1 MRERRETVVLDDYSA
16 WPGGVSEVRKIGYRF
31 MVASPMWSGGEM
43 AGVLIAGSTGT
54 RSPSVHEIECID
66 MLAAQAGAA
75 FHNARLYTER
85 RAFEARLTHQAFHD
99 ALTQLPNRTL
109 FSDRLAH
116 AMARARRDGERIA
129 VLFLDL
135 DRFKMVN
142 DSLGHDVGDELLTGV
157 AQRLAPCV
165 RAGDTLARYG
175 GDEFTILLE
184 RVASDEDA
192 VRVAERMLEALQAP
206 FDLAGRQLVVSASIG
221 ISMPLLEALDDVDPL
236 READLAMYKAKEHG
250 KARWEMFRSEMNVQA
265 KRRLELETELRRAIE
280 EEQLFL
286 EYQPLVDLATGAIN
300 GVEALV
306 RWRHPDKGVIPPL
319 EFIPIAEEAG
329 LIIPLGNWVLEEACR
344 QARAWQ
350 HEGVPPLRMSVNL
363 SADQFQKGNLP
374 AQLVQVLRT
383 TGLSADRLL
392 LEITES
398 VLMGEA
404 EAAVVVME
412 DVHRLG
418 VGLALDDF
426 GQGYS
431 SLSYLKRFPL
441 DCVKIDKLFVDGIV
455 HNREDQAIVQSVV
468 AMARALG
475 IKVTA
480 EGIEDADQLQWLQLL
495 GVDDGQGYHFA
506 RPVDPSAIPAM
517 VLATTTTAPAV
528 G

>member
-1 MRERRETVVLDDYSA
+1 
-16 WPGGVSEVRKIGYRF
+16 
-31 MVASPMWSGGEM
+31 
-43 AGVLIAGSTGT
+43 
-54 RSPSVHEIECID
+54 
-66 MLAAQAGAA
+66 
-75 FHNARLYTER
+75 
-85 RAFEARLTHQAFHD
+85 
-99 ALTQLPNRTL
+99 
-109 FSDRLAH
+109 
-116 AMARARRDGERIA
+116 
-129 VLFLDL
+129 
-135 DRFKMVN
+135 
-142 DSLGHDVGDELLTGV
+142 VGDELLTSV
-157 AQRLAPCV
+157 AERLAPCV

-184 RVASDEDA
+184 RIGGDDDA
-192 VRVAERMLEALQAP
+192 VRVAERMLQALQAP
-206 FDLAGRQLVVSASIG
+206 FELAGRQVVVSASIG
-221 ISMPLLEALDDVDPL
+221 ISVPLLDALEDVDPL
-236 READLAMYKAKEHG
+236 READLAMYQAKEHG
-250 KARWEMFRSEMNVQA
+250 KARWEMFRAEMNVQA
-265 KRRLELETELRRAIE
+265 KHRLELETELRRAIDQ
-280 EEQLFL
+280 EQLFL
-286 EYQPLVDLATGAIN
+286 QYQPLVDLETGAIT

-344 QARAWQ
+344 QARVWQ
-350 HEGVPPLRMSVNL
+350 REGVAPLRMSVNL

-374 AQLVQVLRT
+374 AQLVQVLRR
-383 TGLSADRLL
+383 TGLSADCLL

-398 VLMGEA
+398 VVMGEA
-404 EAAVVVME
+404 EAAVAVME

-441 DCVKIDKLFVDGIV
+441 DCVKVDKLFVDGIV
-455 HNREDQAIVQSVV
+455 SNRGDQAIVQSVV

-480 EGIEDADQLQWLQLL
+480 EGIEHAEQLEWLQVL

-517 VLATTTTAPAV
+517 VLAKALAAPA
-528 G
+528 GSIRSRAR